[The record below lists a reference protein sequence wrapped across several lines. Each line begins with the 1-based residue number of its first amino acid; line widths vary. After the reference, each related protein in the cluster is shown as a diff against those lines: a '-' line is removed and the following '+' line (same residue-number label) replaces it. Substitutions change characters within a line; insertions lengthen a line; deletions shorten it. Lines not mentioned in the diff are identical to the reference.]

1 MQAKGD
7 DRVGFLI
14 VPLIFLPPSFPPS
27 LPFPTYVRVQ
37 RCGASTPSPPAAGDD
52 CRNF

>member
-14 VPLIFLPPSFPPS
+14 VPLIFLPPPFPPS
-27 LPFPTYVRVQ
+27 LPHL
-37 RCGASTPSPPAAGDD
+37 CASPALRRIHPLSSG
-52 CRNF
+52 RR